1 MSKYEKLDQLIL
13 DRIGATTAP
22 GLLTS
27 AEPVPFLLLSAN
39 PAISAESERLAQIEK
54 AEARHGKSTAPGWRI
69 IDRRLQA
76 LRKAEKI
83 RSTGK
88 GWVCV
93 GEAA

>member
-13 DRIGATTAP
+13 ERIGATPAP
-22 GLLTS
+22 GLLTPV
-27 AEPVPFLLLSAN
+27 APVPFLLISAN
-39 PAISAESERLAQIEK
+39 PAISTESERLAQIEK
-54 AEARHGKSTAPGWRI
+54 TEARQGKSSAPGWRI

-83 RSTGK
+83 RSTSK
-88 GWVCV
+88 GWMLA